1 MAKQVFN
8 TVKAYFI
15 NHFNCPKI
23 VFPYLK
29 IKNPGTVVQNGINS
43 TLVFGL
49 TWKEIGLSVPSPSK
63 GSVHLFDRFRKTD
76 LSERDRARVEE
87 RVSAEDKKVSADE
100 KDDSVIRSLV
110 HRVNVID
117 LEVNNLV
124 TLYNC

>member
-1 MAKQVFN
+1 MPENSLSMFK
-8 TVKAYFI
+8 TK
-15 NHFNCPKI
+15 KT
-23 VFPYLK
+23 
-29 IKNPGTVVQNGINS
+29 GTVVQNGIKS